1 MKRFRLFKHLYNGL
15 NWMDAKFFEKNY
27 PEYQSKFANQVL
39 IVTAISI
46 GTSLLLSL
54 FAVHVLEN
62 VTVVKY
68 ELGPAVLFGV
78 LGIYTCTYLI
88 RQWRFLAGPWR
99 KVGYVIF
106 CSIFLILLGPILF
119 PMLVMVVLLSIAIQ
133 LALFVLSIILMI
145 ISLFSGGSSSSRKRW
160 KLDNGDTVEESK
172 GLFGES
178 YYSGAGG
185 KSYDK
190 HGDDYFSEK

>member
-15 NWMDAKFFEKNY
+15 NWMDSKFFQKNY

-54 FAVHVLEN
+54 FAVYALEN
-62 VTVVKY
+62 ATVIY
-68 ELGPAVLFGV
+68 GPVIHTGV
-78 LGIYTCTYLI
+78 LSIYTCTFLV
-88 RQWRFLAGPWR
+88 RQWRFLVGPWR
-99 KVGYVIF
+99 KIGYVIF
-106 CSIFLILLGPILF
+106 CAIFLVILGPFLF
-119 PMLVMVVLLSIAIQ
+119 SMLVLAVLLSIAIQ

>member
-1 MKRFRLFKHLYNGL
+1 MKRFKLFKHLYNGL
-15 NWMDAKFFEKNY
+15 NRMDTKFFQKNY
-27 PEYQSKFANQVL
+27 PDYQSKFANQVL

-54 FAVHVLEN
+54 FAVYVLESTADMQN
-62 VTVVKY
+62 EY
-68 ELGPAVLFGV
+68 GPVILAGV
-78 LGIYTCTYLI
+78 LSIYTCIFLV
-88 RQWRFLAGPWR
+88 RQWRFLVGPWR

-106 CSIFLILLGPILF
+106 CSIFLILLGPVLF
-119 PMLVMVVLLSIAIQ
+119 PMLVMLVLLSIAIQ